1 MKKFSASIIAA
12 FCAELFLSV
21 TLGCGSSNS
30 NRQLQSIATS
40 GTGMIQIQFTAA
52 GTFSASPTSENP
64 LPVSWYVIPAGED
77 PPFGYTLTSQ
87 AFATSCQTG
96 ALVIALAP
104 TNPNAPSSGLIPT
117 QVFQDL
123 VLDHTTT
130 SEGGFVASSPQII
143 PCP

>member
-1 MKKFSASIIAA
+1 MEKFSAQIIAA
-12 FCAELFLSV
+12 LCAELFLSLA
-21 TLGCGSSNS
+21 LGCGSSNS
-30 NRQLQSIATS
+30 NRQLQSISTS
-40 GTGMIQIQFTAA
+40 STGMIQFQFTAA
-52 GTFSASPTSENP
+52 GTFSASPTTVNP

-96 ALVIALAP
+96 ELVVALAP
-104 TNPNAPSSGLIPT
+104 TDPNAPGSGVIPT